1 MSGKISSDFERTPV
15 RHFHELSAGSEASK
29 NDEGFFSRIEIEN

>member
-15 RHFHELSAGSEASK
+15 RHFHELRAGSEASK
-29 NDEGFFSRIEIEN
+29 NDEGLFQQDRN